1 MWITYNRVAMNANTY
16 KGKKTSGSYFLFIAS
31 VPDLCKYIVMHYIFV
46 NFLRISRH
54 LSVIELV

>member
-1 MWITYNRVAMNANTY
+1 MNANTY